1 MRRRSTSIALL
12 AAAVLAAC
20 GGDQAG
26 RVLDEPVS
34 LPSEHGPSY
43 HNARA
48 AMGQT
53 LYVPVYSHVYQDRQR
68 RPFNLVGTL
77 SIRNADLTHPI
88 QVTSVR
94 YYDSRGRLL
103 RNFVDAPV
111 TVAPVAS
118 VDYVVDEHDEHGS
131 GTSFLV
137 EWIAGQEVQEPV
149 VEAVMIST
157 ILSQG
162 LSFTSPGRVI
172 RTLAPAKPP
181 PATP

>member
-1 MRRRSTSIALL
+1 MALVV
-12 AAAVLAAC
+12 AAFLTGC
-20 GGDQAG
+20 GANQTGQVA
-26 RVLDEPVS
+26 EAPAS

-43 HNARA
+43 HDAHA

-53 LYVPVYSHVYQDRQR
+53 VYVPVYSHVYQDRQR

-77 SIRNADLTHPI
+77 SIRNTDLTHPI

-131 GTSFLV
+131 GTSFIV
-137 EWIAGQEVQEPV
+137 EWIATREVQEPV

-172 RTLAPAKPP
+172 RTIAAPEAPAAVP
-181 PATP
+181 